1 MSNLAQDWAAW
12 LWVIKVLLILVF
24 LVWIFYDVL
33 KLARESEMTYKQK
46 HRIAWHIG
54 LKILGLFVVVVALFS
69 FVGPGTP
76 AETPSVKEDGHRQ
89 LVEKR
94 PEPPPESVIKEEAV
108 AKKDP
113 YLKAVEADPKDV
125 SDDANE
131 YVKKAIERS
140 K

>member
-1 MSNLAQDWAAW
+1 
-12 LWVIKVLLILVF
+12 
-24 LVWIFYDVL
+24 
-33 KLARESEMTYKQK
+33 MTYKQK

-54 LKILGLFVVVVALFS
+54 LKLVGMFLVVVALFV
-69 FVGPGTP
+69 FFGPGTP
-76 AETPSVKEDGHRQ
+76 DETPPIEADGHRQ

-94 PEPPPESVIKEEAV
+94 PDPPPESVIAEEAK

-140 K
+140 KQ